1 MNNTQRNKLIEE
13 KCRALIANTEELIT
27 FNQRTLKTTNYYE
40 WLQATKSLQIIHE
53 LKEIL
58 GYSKPEGKLEQ
69 IEIKF

>member
-13 KCRALIANTEELIT
+13 KCRALVANAEPVIQKEMEEQWADT
-27 FNQRTLKTTNYYE
+27 YVECVN
-40 WLQATKSLQIIHE
+40 SLQLINE